1 MGGGGLITKSCLALA
16 ALWTVAHQTPLSTGF
31 PRQEYWSGLPVNTSE
46 LLVLLF
52 KSFWTMSYQPLSSQ
66 QYSHLQ
72 TRKLVQ
78 WMRGRQKFTD
88 PLMVKPEQDF
98 RSLLC
103 PFPCWSARCQP
114 ASGCCSLVGDPGGGG
129 GVAASMDT

>member
-1 MGGGGLITKSCLALA
+1 M
-16 ALWTVAHQTPLSTGF
+16 
-31 PRQEYWSGLPVNTSE
+31 NTSE

-52 KSFWTMSYQPLSSQ
+52 KSFWSMSHQPLSSQ

-78 WMRGRQKFTD
+78 RMRGGQKVTD

-103 PFPCWSARCQP
+103 PFPCWSACCQSP
-114 ASGCCSLVGDPGGGG
+114 SGCSSLVGGPGVGGGG
-129 GVAASMDT
+129 AAASMDT